1 MSNSLLLLFKKG
13 WPWVNHSHRSL
24 KKSNCE
30 GFALVALDKRATVS
44 ELLLSLFKKDWFAGD
59 LSKLLSKNKH
69 STFTICSKSRFFV
82 CFSFFS
88 HFFVPKSEV
97 LLSLV
102 APLLFLKSNR
112 SNSLLL
118 LFTKDIP
125 WANCSRRTLQKSDRE
140 WFALLQER
148 NTILLQKKER
158 FAWKTK
164 ERIPNPGLSQ
174 SVSLIVATI
183 MPVIPCSQYNPASLG
198 VANNFQLHSA

>member
-30 GFALVALDKRATVS
+30 GFTLVTLDKRATVS

-88 HFFVPKSEV
+88 HFFVPKSKV
-97 LLSLV
+97 LLLLF

-125 WANCSRRTLQKSDRE
+125 WANRSRRTLQKSDRE

-148 NTILLQKKER
+148 NTILLQKKKSDLLE
-158 FAWKTK
+158 KPK
-164 ERIPNPGLSQ
+164 K
-174 SVSLIVATI
+174 ATNQACHQNQHS
-183 MPVIPCSQYNPASLG
+183 CS
-198 VANNFQLHSA
+198 